1 MKTLFRIARW
11 EFMARFKSRSFFFN
25 TVISPLL
32 FTAIFI
38 LPIYFY
44 NYKPD
49 VSVKLVGIID
59 LTQEKNIGT
68 ELLNELN
75 RQYRLENSLSEYEIY
90 TISVNNSK
98 PYQEMAKEYQEIT
111 NQLDS
116 VTALHNRIKEERA
129 GYYRNRSTPNR
140 QFVLDKSYERLR
152 EVREEKE
159 LIEIEQQ
166 RFQSALD
173 SLYQKEARVAA
184 DSMIISN
191 ILNSYLVFPGNFSKT
206 GFIEYHSK
214 NPGDLLDTERL
225 EKVIQNIII
234 RKRMIDA
241 RIDRIE
247 MRDMLR
253 PIQLEKYRVSAENAE
268 EWNVYAQ
275 FYGPLIGVFLLFLSI
290 FTAGGYLFSGVLL
303 EKSNR
308 VIEVLMSYASSGQ
321 IMGGKIIGLGV
332 LGLVQIFAWFLMT
345 ALMLASG
352 LISSSGL
359 SYLNFEN
366 GLYFILY
373 FSLGFLFYGAIFM
386 MIGSVFATEYDAQQI
401 NQFLRTMAIFP
412 ALLSLLVLS
421 EPNSTW
427 IRILSYIPFLS
438 PSFMILR
445 IPLSSVPVTADIIIT
460 SSIMVISIIG
470 IIYLAGKLFRV
481 ATLMQG
487 KKPNWSEIL
496 FWLKKS

>member
-1 MKTLFRIARW
+1 MKTILRIARW
-11 EFMARFKSRSFFFN
+11 EFITRFKSRSFFFN

-32 FTAIFI
+32 FTAIFL
-38 LPIYFY
+38 LPIYFF
-44 NYKPD
+44 NYEPD

-75 RQYRLENSLSEYEIY
+75 RQYRLENTLSEYEIY
-90 TISVNNSK
+90 TISVNNSR
-98 PYQEMAKEYQEIT
+98 PYQEMASEFQEIN

-129 GYYRNRSTPNR
+129 GYYKNRNTPNR

-159 LIEIEQQ
+159 LIEIELQ
-166 RFQSALD
+166 RYQTALD
-173 SLYQKEARVAA
+173 SLYEKEARVAA

-206 GFIEYHSK
+206 GYIEYHSK

-241 RIDRIE
+241 RIDRVE
-247 MRDMLR
+247 MLEMMR
-253 PIQLEKYRVSAENAE
+253 PIHLEKYRVSPETAE
-268 EWNVYAQ
+268 EWNIYAQ

-303 EKSNR
+303 EKSTR
-308 VIEVLMSYASSGQ
+308 VIEVLMSYASSSQ
-321 IMGGKIIGLGV
+321 IMAGKILGLGF
-332 LGLVQIFAWFLMT
+332 LGLIQIFIWFTMT
-345 ALMLASG
+345 GLMLASG
-352 LISSSGL
+352 LISTSGL

-366 GLYFILY
+366 ALYFILY

-386 MIGSVFATEYDAQQI
+386 TIGSVFATEYDAQQI

-445 IPLSSVPVTADIIIT
+445 IPLSSVPVTMDIYIT
-460 SSIMVISIIG
+460 TTIMLISIIM
-470 IIYLAGKLFRV
+470 IIFIAGKLFRV
-481 ATLMQG
+481 STLMQG
-487 KKPNWSEIL
+487 KKPNWNEIL
-496 FWLKKS
+496 FWIKKA